1 MEDSPWRIM
10 WREVYYDKMALTGLV
25 LFIVIVASVY
35 IGALFV
41 DEGIIMRVDREMLL
55 NRNRPPALSE
65 MRQLGDDRP
74 LPGFILGTDGSGRS
88 MLQMLTLGA
97 RNSLNIAF
105 SVAIFG
111 VLLGSLIGLFSGFY
125 GGHVDNVIMRIMDF
139 LGMIPTL
146 MIVVLVVRVMSPID
160 VFTLSWLLIVLVAWQ
175 GTARLIRIMA
185 LRQGML
191 DYVSASKTMGTPSI
205 VIIFREVLPNLTSI
219 LVSNFTITLAAFVG
233 IETGLSFLGLGL
245 PFNIPS
251 LGVILTNARVPY
263 DLMNRMWLWLPAAL
277 FVVVLMLCI
286 NFVGQALN
294 RAADAKKRRI

>member
-10 WREVYYDKMALTGLV
+10 WREVYHDKMALFGLI
-25 LFIVIVASVY
+25 LFIIIVASVY

-41 DEGIIMRVDREMLL
+41 DDGIIMRVDREMLL
-55 NRNRPPALSE
+55 NRNRPPAFTE
-65 MRQLGDDRP
+65 MRELGDERP
-74 LPGFILGTDGSGRS
+74 MPGFILGTDGSGRS

-105 SVAIFG
+105 SVAIIG
-111 VLLGSLIGLFSGFY
+111 TIIGTLIGLFSGFY

-139 LGMIPTL
+139 LAMIPTL

-175 GTARLIRIMA
+175 ATARLIRIMA
-185 LRQGML
+185 LKQGML
-191 DYVSASKTMGTPSI
+191 DYVSASKTMGTPSL

-219 LVSNFTITLAAFVG
+219 MMSNFTITLAAFVG

-263 DLMNRMWLWLPAAL
+263 DLVNRMWLWVPAAA
-277 FVVVLMLCI
+277 FVVVTMLCI

>member
-1 MEDSPWRIM
+1 
-10 WREVYYDKMALTGLV
+10 
-25 LFIVIVASVY
+25 
-35 IGALFV
+35 
-41 DEGIIMRVDREMLL
+41 
-55 NRNRPPALSE
+55 
-65 MRQLGDDRP
+65 
-74 LPGFILGTDGSGRS
+74 
-88 MLQMLTLGA
+88 MLTIGA
-97 RNSLNIAF
+97 RNSLNIAL
-105 SVAIFG
+105 SVAVFG
-111 VLLGSLIGLFSGFY
+111 VILGSLIGLFSGFY
-125 GGHVDNVIMRIMDF
+125 GGHVDNVIMRVMDF
-139 LGMIPTL
+139 QGMVPTL
-146 MIVVLVVRVMSPID
+146 MIVILVVRVMSPID

-185 LRQGML
+185 LKQSTL

-219 LVSNFTITLAAFVG
+219 MMSNFTITLASSVG

-263 DLMNRMWLWLPAAL
+263 DMMNRMWLWLPAAVL
-277 FVVVLMLCI
+277 VVVLMLCI